1 MFIMMKG
8 VGAPRHL
15 VVTTEFAGDNRN
27 LFPNVNDPE
36 VTLGVW
42 HRIEWYARYST
53 TASGRDGV
61 VRWWMDGV
69 LAGTYTNVQ
78 FPGDAGFA
86 EFQLSPTFGGTGPA
100 KTENDYY
107 WVDHVHV
114 GRR

>member
-1 MFIMMKG
+1 
-8 VGAPRHL
+8 
-15 VVTTEFAGDNRN
+15 
-27 LFPNVNDPE
+27 
-36 VTLGVW
+36 
-42 HRIEWYARYST
+42 
-53 TASGRDGV
+53 

-69 LAGTYTNVQ
+69 LVGNYTDAQ